1 MVEHWSPKPGVAGS
15 IPASPAMSRVI
26 LDFPVFLKIGDVR
39 MFKKIQNFIDSV
51 VFEMKKVSWPTWLEL
66 KGSTYVVLLLTLMM
80 SLFLFIVDLILSKIL
95 NVIL

>member
-1 MVEHWSPKPGVAGS
+1 
-15 IPASPAMSRVI
+15 MSRVI

-66 KGSTYVVLLLTLMM
+66 KGSTYVVLLLTLTM